1 MASIEHI
8 YPNTEI
14 EKYSKAGEKQR
25 VQDDRPSLGSDGLY
39 ISDEGK
45 RLQQREH
52 AIEVAREEIGH
63 SAAIREDLVASIK
76 EKLANGEY
84 IQLSDEMAGVI
95 AERIIEGLFLG

>member
-1 MASIEHI
+1 MAPIEHV

-14 EKYSKAGEKQR
+14 QKYSKAGEKQR
-25 VQDDRPSLGSDGLY
+25 AQDTRPSLGYDGFF

-45 RLQQREH
+45 RLQQREQ
-52 AIEVAREEIGH
+52 AIEVARKEIGH

-95 AERIIEGLFLG
+95 AERIIAGLFLR